1 MSGKSIVMVG
11 MVAGSLAGSY
21 VPMIFGVSAFSYTSL
36 LGGFIGGIGGIW
48 LAYKFVRKYI

>member
-1 MSGKSIVMVG
+1 MVG